1 MQEIILSAQDL
12 CKTFKMQDKENIVLD
27 HINVEIYRND
37 FTIIMEP
44 SGAGKS
50 TLLYALS
57 GMDTIS
63 GGTVRLSKE
72 TKDLHSMSEKEMAA
86 IRSKQFGF
94 VFQQINLVSN
104 LTIEENILV
113 AGYNKSSKETFLTNQ
128 RAYKKNP
135 SVIKERSDKLLKQL
149 NIEKIRGQLPSQVS
163 GGEAQR
169 AAIARALINEPDILF
184 ADEPTG
190 SLNRTNTMNIL
201 DILNEVHTKGQS
213 ILMVTHDMKA
223 AIRGTRIL
231 YLSDGKITG
240 ELKLQRYQK
249 EEAQPRSEQV
259 NKWLKSLEW

>member
-1 MQEIILSAQDL
+1 MNMHEIILSAENL
-12 CKTFKMQDKENIVLD
+12 SKVFKVQEKENAVLD
-27 HINVEIYRND
+27 HVNVELYKND
-37 FTIIMEP
+37 FTVIMGP

-63 GGTVRLSKE
+63 GGSIKVLGKTKE
-72 TKDLHSMSEKEMAA
+72 LHRMSEKEMAA
-86 IRSKQFGF
+86 IRSGQFGF
-94 VFQQINLVSN
+94 VFQQVNLVSN

-113 AGYNKSSKETFLTNQ
+113 AGYNKKGKKASDIKA
-128 RAYKKNP
+128 RAD
-135 SVIKERSDKLLKQL
+135 SLLQQL
-149 NIEKIRGQLPSQVS
+149 SIEKIRDQLPGQVS

-190 SLNRTNTMNIL
+190 SLNRANTMNIL
-201 DILNEVHTKGQS
+201 DIFNAIHANGQS

-223 AIRGTRIL
+223 AIRGSRIL

-240 ELKLQRYQK
+240 ELKLPNYRKQ
-249 EEAQPRSEQV
+249 EEPSREEQV
-259 NKWLKSLEW
+259 SKWLKGLEW